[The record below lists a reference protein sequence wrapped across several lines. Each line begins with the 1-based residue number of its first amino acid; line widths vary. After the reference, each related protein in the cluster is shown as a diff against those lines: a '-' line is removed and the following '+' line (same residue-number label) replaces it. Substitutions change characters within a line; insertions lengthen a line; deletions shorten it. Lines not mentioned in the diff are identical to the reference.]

1 MFCFWKIKGTESIN
15 NSCLLYTTFKV
26 LKNTF
31 MMRLYISVKKNEP
44 AVHKSCYEWL
54 NQYAYDLSLLNTGV
68 FLLPKRCYGIL
79 MRHKKDVTF
88 QHRVYFCDSKWI
100 CSIACSKF
108 FPIEQV
114 LEVKHN
120 FINSYKQIKQ
130 VQIVQ

>member
-1 MFCFWKIKGTESIN
+1 MFTIYDFQGIEKYIYDETVYFW
-15 NSCLLYTTFKV
+15 
-26 LKNTF
+26 
-31 MMRLYISVKKNEP
+31 NEL
-44 AVHKSCYEWL
+44 AVYKSSYEWL

-114 LEVKHN
+114 IEVKHN